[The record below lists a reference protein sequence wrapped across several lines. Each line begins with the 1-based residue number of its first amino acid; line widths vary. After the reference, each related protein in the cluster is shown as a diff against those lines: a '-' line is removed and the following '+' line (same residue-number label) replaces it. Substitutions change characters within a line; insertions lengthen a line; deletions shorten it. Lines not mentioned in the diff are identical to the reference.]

1 MIVLVVSI
9 VGLILAMGK
18 GDKLKKTFLEGGFL
32 KDEEI
37 EDPFANKATNGV
49 VARWESDGQGGLTI
63 GVLNALSSDWEVFFN
78 LAVADWEY
86 GNPDALSLQVEAV
99 DEDKA
104 CKPVVGTVHEL
115 MTMYVNPSRHLTLC
129 RFLRQDKGLQ

>member
-1 MIVLVVSI
+1 MIILVVSI
-9 VGLILAMGK
+9 VGLILALGK

-63 GVLNALSSDWEVFFN
+63 DVLNALSSDWEVFFN

-99 DEDKA
+99 DEDKE
-104 CKPVVGTVHEL
+104 CKPVVGTVH
-115 MTMYVNPSRHLTLC
+115 
-129 RFLRQDKGLQ
+129 G